1 MLIGSED
8 FTLRVIQRMVEA
20 GLSVTRVAEILDISE
35 EVVYYRGTPRRE
47 LKSGR
52 IDFTLL
58 EEAERLILAGY
69 PADVVAFAAGIPLSQ
84 LMDYLDDTDDFPE
97 EE

>member
-1 MLIGSED
+1 MIGSED
-8 FTLRVIQRMVEA
+8 LTLRVIQRMVEA
-20 GLSVTRVAEILDISE
+20 GLSVTRVADIFCISE
-35 EVVYYRGTPRRE
+35 EMIYYRGTPRRE

-52 IDFTLL
+52 IDFALL
-58 EEAERLILAGY
+58 EEADALIRAGY